1 MSYFFLKKHWLT
13 WHASC
18 LIKAGVCMSDQD
30 SVKDYLREIRK
41 YPLLNFDEEIELSKK
56 IQAGDLEARKKLIES
71 NLRLVVNIA
80 RKYVAPDLHL
90 LDIIQEGNLGL
101 ITAAQKYEFT
111 YNVRFSTYACW
122 WIQQAITRAI
132 ANKRRLIRLP
142 FRKEELVS
150 RIRRVSAELYQ
161 RHSRAPTNEE
171 IAAELSI
178 APADVADIVS
188 CSAAITSLDVQI
200 DEEESVSLKDL
211 IPDTT
216 YNPEEIFMR
225 QYTQDCVRKIL
236 GELKE
241 GERDIMIRRFNLENE
256 DKNVTLKTIGKQY
269 GVSAETIRQ
278 IELRAIRKLKAHSQS
293 MRELV
298 YG

>member
-1 MSYFFLKKHWLT
+1 
-13 WHASC
+13 
-18 LIKAGVCMSDQD
+18 MSDQD

-41 YPLLNFDEEIELSKK
+41 YPLLNFDEEIDLSKK

-178 APADVADIVS
+178 DPADVADIVS
-188 CSAAITSLDVQI
+188 CSAAVTSLDVQI

-256 DKNVTLKTIGKQY
+256 EKNVTLKTIGKQY

-278 IELRAIRKLKAHSQS
+278 IELRAIRKLKAHSQL

>member
-1 MSYFFLKKHWLT
+1 
-13 WHASC
+13 
-18 LIKAGVCMSDQD
+18 MSDQD

>member
-1 MSYFFLKKHWLT
+1 
-13 WHASC
+13 
-18 LIKAGVCMSDQD
+18 MSDQD

-41 YPLLNFDEEIELSKK
+41 YPLLSFDEEIDLSKK

-178 APADVADIVS
+178 DPADVADIVS
-188 CSAAITSLDVQI
+188 CSAAVTSLDVQI

-256 DKNVTLKTIGKQY
+256 EKNVTLKTIGKQY

>member
-1 MSYFFLKKHWLT
+1 
-13 WHASC
+13 
-18 LIKAGVCMSDQD
+18 MSDQD

-41 YPLLNFDEEIELSKK
+41 YPLLSFDEEIDLSKK
-56 IQAGDLEARKKLIES
+56 IQGGDLEARKKLIES

-178 APADVADIVS
+178 DPADVADIVS
-188 CSAAITSLDVQI
+188 CSAAVTSLDVQI

-256 DKNVTLKTIGKQY
+256 EKNVTLKTIGKQY